1 MTALWS
7 STKIAFLAPVAL
19 AADGSRVHSVKA
31 RGGSFNNTRTLTP
44 PRVPGT
50 EGDDVTRCEGD
61 DVFDNKFLV
70 ALECI
75 PRKIESGAYSAS
87 LRQLAWSRIA

>member
-19 AADGSRVHSVKA
+19 AVDGSRVHSVKA
-31 RGGSFNNTRTLTP
+31 QGGSFNNTRTSTP

-70 ALECI
+70 ALE
-75 PRKIESGAYSAS
+75 SVS
-87 LRQLAWSRIA
+87 LERLNPVRTRHRSDNSRGVA